1 MNRRIILIVL
11 LSLVPLLCS
20 AQKWSVATN
29 AADWLAFGTVNANAS
44 VAAARHLT
52 VNAEARYIPWTF
64 IAIDSST

>member
-11 LSLVPLLCS
+11 LSLAPLLCS

-52 VNAEARYIPWTF
+52 VNAEAR
-64 IAIDSST
+64 